1 MKFLKCLHS
10 WPRGFRAPFRSRRSA
25 AGGLPGGAELRGPP
39 AAFRAGDG
47 GRRPRAAR
55 ASAAGSGGGRTWFV
69 SRRRDVLQCT
79 MATHQI
85 LLRGAAQCCLLQ
97 AAMHLVDA
105 VSSSLAALRLAGG
118 QAGSRGQGSG
128 RRQVTL
134 SRLGVPRPAWGR
146 RAVPEASAPPPHA
159 PGVWDPQGRPGHR
172 VCARSGLH
180 PVTSAPSGDLTSGAR
195 GLWAASLQRLATA
208 GPRRAGPALTRGP
221 GRHAVSASAAQKPPP
236 SERRGRGPVRLTRA
250 GTGRER
256 RPRRLSS
263 AHLPPRAQGLRG
275 LAGRAPYLRLREA
288 IVISYVMFL
297 FLLFSQGCLIS
308 KILTLILRKIDLCSL

>member
-1 MKFLKCLHS
+1 
-10 WPRGFRAPFRSRRSA
+10 
-25 AGGLPGGAELRGPP
+25 
-39 AAFRAGDG
+39 
-47 GRRPRAAR
+47 
-55 ASAAGSGGGRTWFV
+55 
-69 SRRRDVLQCT
+69 

-105 VSSSLAALRLAGG
+105 VSSSLAALRLSGG

-128 RRQVTL
+128 VREAAGDAVAARG
-134 SRLGVPRPAWGR
+134 SASGLGAARCAGGVCTPL
-146 RAVPEASAPPPHA
+146 HA

-172 VCARSGLH
+172 VCARGGLH

-195 GLWAASLQRLATA
+195 GLWAVSLQRLATA

-256 RPRRLSS
+256 LPRRLSS
-263 AHLPPRAQGLRG
+263 AHLPPRAQGLRAPRG
-275 LAGRAPYLRLREA
+275 GRH
-288 IVISYVMFL
+288 FC
-297 FLLFSQGCLIS
+297 GCA
-308 KILTLILRKIDLCSL
+308 KR